1 MPSHDA
7 KIMNEM
13 NTLEVPNQEVSTMRE
28 TYLQLMK
35 NILLN
40 KIYGQ
45 VEIRPVI
52 GANPVNRLVAKAVK
66 SAGLLL
72 VKEIHV
78 GPNGRDVG
86 LDWPATAHTMI
97 GMKRLDNVQFCI
109 EDVIVKGV
117 PGDVIETGVWRG
129 GATILMRA
137 VLKAWGVTDRKVWV
151 ADSFEGLPA
160 PDEEKYP
167 ADRGDRFHTFEQLK
181 VSLEQVQANFRSYD
195 LLDDQV
201 KFLKGWFSET
211 LPHAPIERL
220 AVMRLDGDMYESTM
234 DALVSLYPKLS
245 VGGYVI
251 IDDYEAVPACKQA
264 VHDYRAKHGIEDE
277 IITIDPQSSYWRR
290 SA

>member
-1 MPSHDA
+1 
-7 KIMNEM
+7 
-13 NTLEVPNQEVSTMRE
+13 MRE

>member
-1 MPSHDA
+1 
-7 KIMNEM
+7 M